1 MYGILIICDDDIYIV
16 ILQIHMYL
24 MYDAA
29 NDVDDITSTHSYH
42 DGISDDDVYDGDDID
57 ADLLMMM
64 LMMIY

>member
-1 MYGILIICDDDIYIV
+1 
-16 ILQIHMYL
+16 MYL